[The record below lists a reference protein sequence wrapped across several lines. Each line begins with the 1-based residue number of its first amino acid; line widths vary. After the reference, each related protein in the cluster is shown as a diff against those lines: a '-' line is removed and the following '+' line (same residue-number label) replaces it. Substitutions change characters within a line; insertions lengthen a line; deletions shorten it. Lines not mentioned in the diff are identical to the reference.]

1 MSKEAIV
8 SEIEKFIDRDRE
20 EKRIKK
26 LTEEHRTLATSIL
39 KECQSTST
47 PEIPIQVG
55 QEKFIVYL
63 EESSKLGEGSNLKPL
78 RIYFDEAGRELCD
91 KKPKDLYEFCP
102 FFFFFFFKKKKKNIF
117 ICSPKK
123 IFLKKKKKKRR
134 KLKKTFFF
142 FCRKVLF

>member
-78 RIYFDEAGRELCD
+78 R
-91 KKPKDLYEFCP
+91 KKPRVLYEFDAYS
-102 FFFFFFFKKKKKNIF
+102 FVRSFEGKLKTDYQFARLKFVLEGIQ
-117 ICSPKK
+117 SSLPKK
-123 IFLKKKKKKRR
+123 
-134 KLKKTFFF
+134 
-142 FCRKVLF
+142 

>member
-78 RIYFDEAGRELCD
+78 RIYFYEAGKELCD
-91 KKPKDLYEFCP
+91 KKPRVLYEFDAYS
-102 FFFFFFFKKKKKNIF
+102 FVRSFEGKLKTDYQFARLKFVLEGIQ
-117 ICSPKK
+117 SSLPKK
-123 IFLKKKKKKRR
+123 
-134 KLKKTFFF
+134 
-142 FCRKVLF
+142 